1 MNVSVNRSNPQELS
15 FEFQMDP
22 ADACVPVPVVWFRL
36 KGADKIGP
44 LRISLMAYL
53 LARPF
58 IGNSFVLSGI
68 PLPAHLASRLHQNF
82 GAHEFFIGPVTNIPE
97 RILPDFQYEVLDVCA
112 SGEDDEP
119 SGAERS
125 LMCRRT
131 ELGYVL
137 ETMTGDLSVPLSI
150 ATNVDLYT
158 AFTERPRLLS
168 LVLIYLCSYDL
179 LGIRSLRLPA
189 AEDRQWWSGVGS
201 LLAEVGASASFERDR
216 LSA

>member
-36 KGADKIGP
+36 KGADKIGT
-44 LRISLMAYL
+44 LRISLVAYL
-53 LARPF
+53 LAKPF
-58 IGNSFVLSGI
+58 IGNSFVLSGV

-82 GAHEFFIGPVTNIPE
+82 GAHEFFIGPVTNVPE
-97 RILPDFQYEVLDVCA
+97 KILPNFQYDVLDVCA
-112 SGEDDEP
+112 SGEDDVP
-119 SGAERS
+119 NGAERS

-137 ETMTGDLSVPLSI
+137 GTMTGDQMAPLSI

-158 AFTERPRLLS
+158 AFTERPTLLS

-179 LGIRSLRLPA
+179 LGIKSLRLPA
-189 AEDRQWWSGVGS
+189 VEDTQWSSSVS
-201 LLAEVGASASFERDR
+201 RLLVEVGATAGFARGR
-216 LSA
+216 LGA